1 MRFLGV
7 DYGGK
12 RIGLAI
18 GDSENNLASPLVTVA
33 ATAKFAEDARRVLDA
48 SKDYE
53 VDAFV
58 VGMALNMD
66 DSEGKQ
72 AKISRK
78 FGAALAEQSKKPV
91 HFWDERL
98 SSFAADELLDAGDF
112 TRKKHKSRRD
122 RVAAQVILQEF
133 LDAHRD
139 PPARASTAL

>member
-1 MRFLGV
+1 MRFLGI

-12 RIGLAI
+12 RIGLAV
-18 GDSENNLASPLVTVA
+18 GDTDNGIASPLTTIP
-33 ATAKFAEDARRVLDA
+33 ATGKFTENAQRVLDA
-48 SKDYE
+48 SKGFDI
-53 VDAFV
+53 DAYV

-78 FGAALAEQSKKPV
+78 FGAALKEIAGKPV

-98 SSFAADELLDAGDF
+98 SSFAADELLDAGEM
-112 TRKKHKSRRD
+112 TRGKRKARRD

-133 LDAHRD
+133 LDTHRPNAANRD
-139 PPARASTAL
+139 E